1 MSRTLTMRQVRL
13 AMRRIA
19 GKLGLDWR
27 NFFGLIQE
35 ALVATDAIYATIE
48 AAAADG
54 VWTDEEVEGLAQC
67 FAAQLARVIARARRT
82 S

>member
-1 MSRTLTMRQVRL
+1 MSRTMTMRQVRL

-27 NFFGLIQE
+27 NFFALIQE

-54 VWTDEEVEGLAQC
+54 VWTDEEVEGLARV
-67 FAAQLARVIARARRT
+67 FAVQLARLISQARRAP
-82 S
+82 